1 MGLMEN
7 TMNKFNNNRCVP
19 VLLDWY
25 HSGTRSVPGLSVI
38 ITRPYQ
44 RTRVFLILVAI
55 ILYIHIYIPTDV
67 IGESTGTLVRAI
79 LSTT

>member
-1 MGLMEN
+1 
-7 TMNKFNNNRCVP
+7 MNKLNNNRCVP
-19 VLLDWY
+19 VLSVWY

-38 ITRPYQ
+38 ITTPYQ

-55 ILYIHIYIPTDV
+55 FFKYTHIHIPTGV
-67 IGESTGTLVRAI
+67 IDKSAGTLVRAI